1 MTLETLMYQ
10 NLYMCVPKD
19 TLVSEALLTT
29 VRGFIF
35 AEDEA
40 KKHFEVLNESLK
52 VQLEGKIFLLNEEI
66 DTNASYVINDKH
78 VYFQFV
84 IPRLVEKGVELFYFY
99 HETIR
104 DIHPDIDVYV
114 HPRFPHALRMKCPVC
129 EGVNFSSV
137 YQVFEKP
144 DDVDLFVFKKG
155 HFLECEGCATTIKAP
170 LEITKNDVREYG
182 MSYYNQLNYLQNIEK
197 AIEEHIYH
205 SQIPVYK
212 TFESML
218 NENFSSQEYP
228 KWLDVG
234 SAGYP
239 TTFKNYNFT
248 TIEPDYRTV
257 EIGRR
262 LFNREKIVCTI
273 VDDLPLDEVYDGIVF
288 HHSFYCLPNP
298 NEALQKCFHLLRD
311 GGVVV
316 VAIGQF
322 FMETPSVFSDNL
334 YLRLEDIY
342 RGETLS
348 VYYNPFSLEYIFAKN
363 GFVLENFKELSHHYH
378 TSLDYRSKYFT
389 FRKQAKSVKTDL
401 LQASYDFSKQLLKTH
416 FADFWE
422 RTYDTL
428 ARHNNK
434 HTVFI
439 GDWTLFEALNRILPL
454 TNIQAFIDFH
464 DVASNVYRLNGVQ
477 ILPFSEVYRLTPKT
491 KIVVCSFMYQKD
503 ILEVLETRT
512 FDAIFVPTRKSK
524 IENMFFYYEKDE
536 VMTKAF
542 ELSQIK

>member
-1 MTLETLMYQ
+1 M
-10 NLYMCVPKD
+10 NLAHIKEYYLAVPKD
-19 TLVSEALLTT
+19 TRVSESLLYA

-35 AEDEA
+35 ADDEA
-40 KKHFEVLNESLK
+40 KKYFERHNKSLK
-52 VQLEGKIFLLNEEI
+52 SHLEGKIFLLDEEI
-66 DTNASYVINDKH
+66 DTSASYVINDKK

-84 IPRLVEKGVELFYFY
+84 VPKLIEQGVASIYFY
-99 HETIR
+99 SEKTLEINGETPIYE
-104 DIHPDIDVYV
+104 HV
-114 HPRFPHALRMKCPVC
+114 HFKNSLRVQCPVC
-129 EGVNFSSV
+129 EGVKFSCV
-137 YQVFEKP
+137 YRVFEKP
-144 DDVDLFVFKKG
+144 DDVELFAFKTG
-155 HFLECEGCATTIKAP
+155 RFLECTCCATTIKAP
-170 LEITKNDVREYG
+170 LEIRKSDVTEYG
-182 MSYYNQLNYLQNIEK
+182 MSYYNQLNYLKDIEK

-212 TFESML
+212 TFEAML
-218 NENFSSQEYP
+218 NESFSSKDYS

-239 TTFKNYNFT
+239 TTFENYNFT
-248 TIEPDYRTV
+248 TIEPDFRTV

-262 LFNREKIVCTI
+262 LFNREKILCTI
-273 VDDLPLDEVYDGIVF
+273 IDDLPLDEVYDGIVF

-298 NEALQKCFHLLRD
+298 NEALQKCFQLLRD

-363 GFVLENFKELSHHYH
+363 GFVLESIKELSHHHH

-389 FRKQAKSVKTDL
+389 FRKQSKSVKTDL

-416 FADFWE
+416 FADFTE
-422 RTYDTL
+422 RTYNTL
-428 ARHNNK
+428 ARHNNEQ
-434 HTVFI
+434 TVFI

-464 DVASNVYRLNGVQ
+464 DVASHAYVVEGVQVLPFSSVYRLPQNT
-477 ILPFSEVYRLTPKT
+477 R
-491 KIVVCSFMYQKD
+491 IVVCSFAHQKV
-503 ILEVLETRT
+503 ILEALRHRT
-512 FDAIFVPTRKSK
+512 FDEIFVPTRQSK
-524 IENMFFYYEKDE
+524 IEDMFFYYEKDE
-536 VMTKAF
+536 VLTKAF
-542 ELSQIK
+542 ELLPI